1 MAFSKK
7 GLRKIHIDNIAYC
20 YKIGK
25 LKAKSDWREETNELD
40 QTFMHYAAYYG
51 LGQVKDATITI
62 ILYPEAYPTS
72 RLFITVHTLLVDGF
86 LGPEQIIQIS
96 PSLIAVFIKNAH
108 KKGWKSDK
116 KSDFRIDFAQKLS
129 TNAKPTLL
137 LLPNMDL
144 DKGTYSNLERPIEIK
159 F

>member
-7 GLRKIHIDNIAYC
+7 GLRKIRIDNMAYC

-25 LKAKSDWREETNELD
+25 LQTKSNWRKENNELD
-40 QTFMHYAAYYG
+40 QTFMHYAAHYG

-62 ILYPEAYPTS
+62 ALYPEACPTS
-72 RLFITVHTLLVDGF
+72 RLFIAVHTLLVDGF

-96 PSLIAVFIKNAH
+96 PSLISVFIKNALKQGWKTN
-108 KKGWKSDK
+108 KKG
-116 KSDFRIDFAQKLS
+116 DFRIDFAQKLS

-137 LLPNMDL
+137 LLPRMDFE
-144 DKGTYSNLERPIEIK
+144 KEAYSNLERPIEIK